1 MGCKMTK
8 DDNNVDTDFLNT
20 EYSSISSYFNQV
32 INFRFV
38 SFGFFIT
45 VIGLLFSE
53 VSNGTLPINTRYW
66 VILILTIL
74 VWMLELRNRSLSAQ
88 LSKRAKEIEE
98 YFFPEKKTGEEQKL
112 KTREKLSAN
121 HFFHILDN
129 ENKEAEKT
137 RIFGIPCS
145 PCPLYTIIQTQGN
158 IEMKIRLKTVKQE
171 NKTVNSSFTLFF
183 LSHSFV
189 MDATYTIAIIVSII
203 KLICK

>member
-1 MGCKMTK
+1 MKAN
-8 DDNNVDTDFLNT
+8 DNASDYKDFLIA

-45 VIGLLFSE
+45 VVGFLFSE
-53 VSNGTLPINTRYW
+53 VSYRTESINTRYW

-88 LSKRAKEIEE
+88 LSTRAKEIEK
-98 YFFPEKKTGEEQKL
+98 YFFHEDIPSEEEINK
-112 KTREKLSAN
+112 REKSSAN

-137 RIFGIPCS
+137 RIFGIPHS
-145 PCPLYTIIQTQGN
+145 PRPLYTIIQTQGN
-158 IEMKIRLKTVKQE
+158 IKMKIGLKTVKQE
-171 NKTVNSSFTLFF
+171 NKTTDSSFTLFF

-189 MDATYTIAIIVSII
+189 MDVSYTIAIIASII
-203 KLICK
+203 KLIGK